1 MALLMI
7 SQPLKKALG
16 AVGHALHE
24 GNLISALNAPPAM
37 SSAAAAIAAEQVVL
51 KALEEAVSRIA
62 RKAAEGRKLS
72 DKEVSVLMMST
83 MMRRMEDFRGYM
95 DKRLEDFDKRL
106 EAFDRRLEDLKAY
119 VDKGFDE
126 LKGYVDRRFDD
137 VDKRLEDLKG
147 YVDGRFN
154 AVEKRMDAI
163 EGRLNVVHSE
173 VSSIKTDIIKMMREL
188 LDRAYGERRA

>member
-1 MALLMI
+1 MA
-7 SQPLKKALG
+7 
-16 AVGHALHE
+16 E
-24 GNLISALNAPPAM
+24 
-37 SSAAAAIAAEQVVL
+37 AAAAEQVVL
-51 KALEEAVSRIA
+51 KALEEAVTRIA
-62 RKAAEGRKLS
+62 RKAAEGKKLS
-72 DKEVSVLMMST
+72 GREVSVLMMST

-119 VDKGFDE
+119 VDKGFGE

-154 AVEKRMDAI
+154 AVE
-163 EGRLNVVHSE
+163 GRLNVVHNE

-188 LDRAYGERRA
+188 LDRAYGEKRA